1 MSSSVI
7 GGSDASER
15 LRNEVDAIR
24 RAAGFARRSSVLD
37 VHEDR
42 RSVTFARLRGRHG
55 QELIDEGFGDGVPEA
70 AGRTLRALC
79 AKPMTPPRTHGD
91 YGPQNLLYDEAAT
104 GFVIDRAAEPRPS
117 PRLKSEQ
124 PEYDLVPIFWAMRS
138 HRPSA

>member
-1 MSSSVI
+1 VD
-7 GGSDASER
+7 GRVVKRYRGSDASER

-24 RAAGFARRSSVLD
+24 RAAGLVPA
-37 VHEDR
+37 R
-42 RSVTFARLRGRHG
+42 RSVTFARLRGRNG
-55 QELIDEGFGDGVPEA
+55 QELIDEGFGDGVLEA

-79 AKPMTPPRTHGD
+79 AKPMTLPRTHGD

-117 PRLKSEQ
+117 PRLKSEH
-124 PEYDLVPIFWAMRS
+124 PEYDLVPMFWAMRS